1 MAPTYRSHSAGGLGG
16 ARTLDGGM
24 ILSEPTVY
32 IDFLCPWAYR
42 GAMWLAEVEKAGRI
56 RPQFRFFSLSQNH
69 DARQGSPQPAVW
81 ERNPHAKGL
90 PAFLAA
96 TAARAQGVEAGERF
110 RLGLQRARHED
121 HLPVDERTTHRLV
134 AERSELDVARF
145 ERDVEQSDFTTL
157 AREHSEAVRRGVF
170 GVPTLVWPEGRSYYL
185 KITELIPPDRAVAL
199 YDAIETVHRFGEVIE
214 IKTPESEGTL
224 AA

>member
-1 MAPTYRSHSAGGLGG
+1 MTV
-16 ARTLDGGM
+16 
-24 ILSEPTVY
+24 SEPIVY

-42 GAMWLAEVEKAGRI
+42 GSMWLADVEKAGRI
-56 RPQFRFFSLSQNH
+56 RPQWRFFSLSQNH
-69 DARQGSPQPAVW
+69 DARQGSPEPPVW
-81 ERNPHAKGL
+81 ERNPKAKGL

-96 TAARAQGVEAGERF
+96 TAARVQGEDAGNRF
-110 RLGLQRARHED
+110 RLALQRARHED
-121 HLPVDERTTHRLV
+121 HLPVDERATHRV
-134 AERSELDVARF
+134 AAERAKIDVARW
-145 ERDVEQSDFTTL
+145 ELDLQTTDLGTL
-157 AREHSEAVRRGVF
+157 AREHAEAVRRGVF

-185 KITELIPPDRAVAL
+185 KITDLIPGERAVAL

>member
-1 MAPTYRSHSAGGLGG
+1 MT
-16 ARTLDGGM
+16 
-24 ILSEPTVY
+24 ISEPTVY

-69 DARQGSPQPAVW
+69 AAHEGRAQPPVW
-81 ERNPHAKGL
+81 ERDPNAQGL
-90 PAFLAA
+90 PAFLAG
-96 TAARAQGVEAGERF
+96 TAARAQGAELGDRF
-110 RLGLQRARHED
+110 RLALQRAKHQD
-121 HLPVDERTTHRLV
+121 HLPVDQHATHRV
-134 AERSELDVARF
+134 AAERAGLDVARW
-145 ERDVEQSDFTTL
+145 ETDLKATDFTTL
-157 AREHSEAVRRGVF
+157 AREHEEAVGRGVF
-170 GVPTLVWPEGRSYYL
+170 GVPTLVWSEGRSYYV
-185 KITELIPPDRAVAL
+185 KITDLIPAERAVPL

>member
-1 MAPTYRSHSAGGLGG
+1 MT
-16 ARTLDGGM
+16 M
-24 ILSEPTVY
+24 SEPTVY

-42 GAMWLAEVEKAGRI
+42 GSMWLAEVADAGRI
-56 RPQFRFFSLSQNH
+56 RPRFQFFSLSQNH
-69 DARQGSPQPAVW
+69 QARDGSPNPPVW
-81 ERNPHAKGL
+81 ERDPQAKGL

-96 TAARAQGVEAGERF
+96 TAARAQGPELGDRY
-110 RLGLQRARHED
+110 RLALQRGRHEE
-121 HLPVDERTTHRLV
+121 HLPLDQHATHRIV
-134 AERSELDVARF
+134 AERAGLDVARW
-145 ERDVEQSDFTTL
+145 EQDLEAANFTTL
-157 AREHSEAVRRGVF
+157 AKEHAEAVRRGVF

-185 KITELIPPDRAVAL
+185 KITDLIPLDRAVPL

>member
-1 MAPTYRSHSAGGLGG
+1 MT
-16 ARTLDGGM
+16 
-24 ILSEPTVY
+24 ISEPTVY

-69 DARQGSPQPAVW
+69 AAHEGQTRPVW
-81 ERNPHAKGL
+81 ERDPKAQGL

-96 TAARAQGVEAGERF
+96 TAARAQGAQAGDRF
-110 RLGLQRARHED
+110 RLALQRARHED
-121 HLPVDERTTHRLV
+121 HLPLDQHATHRLV
-134 AERSELDVARF
+134 AERAGLDVARW
-145 ERDVEQSDFTTL
+145 ETDLNATDFTTL
-157 AREHSEAVRRGVF
+157 AREHEEAVRRGVF
-170 GVPTLVWPEGRSYYL
+170 GVPTLVWAEGRSYYV
-185 KITELIPPDRAVAL
+185 KITDLIPAERAVPL

>member
-1 MAPTYRSHSAGGLGG
+1 MNV
-16 ARTLDGGM
+16 
-24 ILSEPTVY
+24 SEPTVY

-42 GAMWLAEVEKAGRI
+42 GSMWLADVEQAGRI
-56 RPQFRFFSLSQNH
+56 RPTYRFFSLSQNH
-69 DARQGSPQPAVW
+69 EAHEGAASPPIW
-81 ERNPHAKGL
+81 ERNPQAKGL

-96 TAARAQGVEAGERF
+96 TAARSQGDAAGDRF
-110 RLGLQRARHED
+110 RLALQRARHEEQ
-121 HLPVDERTTHRLV
+121 LPVDQLTTHRL
-134 AERSELDVARF
+134 AGERAGLDITRF
-145 ERDVEQSDFTTL
+145 EKDLKDTDFTTL
-157 AREHSEAVRRGVF
+157 AKEHAEAVRRGVF

-185 KITELIPPDRAVAL
+185 KITDLIPAERAVAL

>member
-1 MAPTYRSHSAGGLGG
+1 MSTG
-16 ARTLDGGM
+16 
-24 ILSEPTVY
+24 EPTVY

-42 GAMWLAEVEKAGRI
+42 GAMWLADVEKAGRI

-69 DARQGSPQPAVW
+69 DARQGLPEPPIW
-81 ERNPHAKGL
+81 ERDPHAKGL
-90 PAFLAA
+90 PAFRAA
-96 TAARAQGVEAGERF
+96 AAARAQGTEAGDRF
-110 RLGLQRARHED
+110 RIALQRARHED
-121 HLPVDERTTHRLV
+121 HLPVDEQTTFWLAAGR
-134 AERSELDVARF
+134 AGIDVARF
-145 ERDVEQSDFTTL
+145 ERDFEQSDFTTL
-157 AREHSEAVRRGVF
+157 AHEHAEAVQRGVF

-185 KITELIPPDRAVAL
+185 KITDLIPADRAVAL

>member
-1 MAPTYRSHSAGGLGG
+1 MSSTSQ
-16 ARTLDGGM
+16 
-24 ILSEPTVY
+24 PTVY

-42 GAMWLAEVEKAGRI
+42 GAMWLAEVAKAGRL
-56 RPQFRFFSLSQNH
+56 RPEFRFFSLSQNH
-69 DARQGSPQPAVW
+69 DAREGTGSPPVW
-81 ERNPHAKGL
+81 ERNPKAKGL

-96 TAARAQGVEAGERF
+96 TAARAQGAEAGDRF
-110 RLGLQRARHED
+110 RMALQRARHED
-121 HLPVDERTTHRLV
+121 HLGVDEPATHRLA
-134 AERSELDVARF
+134 AERAGIDVARWQADL
-145 ERDVEQSDFTTL
+145 EAADFSRL
-157 AREHSEAVRRGVF
+157 AREHAEAVRRGVF

-185 KITELIPPDRAVAL
+185 KITELIPADRAVAL

>member
-1 MAPTYRSHSAGGLGG
+1 MSANRPTA
-16 ARTLDGGM
+16 
-24 ILSEPTVY
+24 Y

-56 RPQFRFFSLSQNH
+56 QPEFRFFSLSQNH
-69 DARQGSPQPAVW
+69 ETREGAGGTPVW
-81 ERNPHAKGL
+81 ERNPAGKGL

-96 TAARAQGVEAGERF
+96 TAARGQGEEQGERF
-110 RLGLQRARHED
+110 RLALQRARHED
-121 HLPVDERTTHRLV
+121 HLPVDEHNTHVLAAQRAGLDL
-134 AERSELDVARF
+134 ERWEEDLKRA
-145 ERDVEQSDFTTL
+145 DFSAL
-157 AREHSEAVRRGVF
+157 ATEHTEAVRRGVF
-170 GVPTLVWPEGRSYYL
+170 GVPTIVWPEGRSYYL
-185 KITELIPPDRAVAL
+185 KITDLVPAERAVAL

>member
-1 MAPTYRSHSAGGLGG
+1 M
-16 ARTLDGGM
+16 
-24 ILSEPTVY
+24 SEPTIY

-42 GAMWLAEVEKAGRI
+42 GAMWLADVARAGRV
-56 RPQFRFFSLSQNH
+56 RPEFRFFSLSQNH
-69 DARQGSPQPAVW
+69 EAREGAGHPPIW
-81 ERNPHAKGL
+81 ERNPQAKGL

-96 TAARAQGVEAGERF
+96 TAARAQGAEAGDRF
-110 RLGLQRARHED
+110 RLALQRARHED
-121 HLPVDERTTHRLV
+121 HRMVDERATHRLV
-134 AERSELDVARF
+134 AERAGLDVARW
-145 ERDVEQSDFTTL
+145 EDDLTRTDFSTL
-157 AREHSEAVRRGVF
+157 AAEHAEAVRRGVF

-185 KITELIPPDRAVAL
+185 KITELIPAERAVAL

>member
-1 MAPTYRSHSAGGLGG
+1 M
-16 ARTLDGGM
+16 
-24 ILSEPTVY
+24 SEPTVY

-69 DARQGSPQPAVW
+69 QAHEGSPHPPVW
-81 ERNPHAKGL
+81 ERDPQAQGL

-96 TAARAQGVEAGERF
+96 TAARAQGAGSGDRF
-110 RLGLQRARHED
+110 RLALQRARHEEHSPLD
-121 HLPVDERTTHRLV
+121 QHATQRAA
-134 AERSELDVARF
+134 AERAGLDVARW
-145 ERDVEQSDFTTL
+145 ETDLKATDFTTL
-157 AREHSEAVRRGVF
+157 ATEHAEAVRRGVF
-170 GVPTLVWPEGRSYYL
+170 GVPTLVWPEGRSYYV
-185 KITELIPPDRAVAL
+185 KITDLIPPDRAVAL